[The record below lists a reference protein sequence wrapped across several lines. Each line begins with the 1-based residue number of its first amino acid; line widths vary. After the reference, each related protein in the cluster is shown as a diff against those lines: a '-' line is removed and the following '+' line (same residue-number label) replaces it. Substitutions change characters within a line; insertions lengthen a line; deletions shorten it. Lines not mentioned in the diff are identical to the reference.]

1 MMLSALGNSEP
12 RSTSDETSR
21 PLRET
26 SQLSMS
32 GETKCPQ
39 MMETSGP
46 SSNQQTCDT
55 LTLVEG
61 QSLETLQLSST
72 SYETHLEA
80 ETVSGHIKEMQSL
93 DSKPYE
99 SYVNS
104 EQACVSASGTHSVL
118 EASDVIHSNQNGDAV
133 PSTCALSSQP
143 DMDHSIATSNMLS
156 SSTPLDADDSI
167 VTRTVPA
174 SSACIVDIGQQ
185 FTAHKASLTHHG
197 QYSRSLLTALLA

>member
-55 LTLVEG
+55 LR
-61 QSLETLQLSST
+61 SLETLQPNST

-185 FTAHKASLTHHG
+185 FTAHNASLTHHG
-197 QYSRSLLTALLA
+197 QFSRSLLTALLA